1 MGDRES
7 KSNILLKNN
16 TFLNNFFKSWWAIVC
31 EYIYVTLFKP
41 LCLHINIANFRHTFF
56 LSSFFNRSLI
66 VFGRTVLSDDNCII
80 LPVKMRKFT
89 TITQILRTFPFP
101 RVYIGSSLS
110 RGEHLLFLD
119 VRSMCAIHL
128 FAREPYDVYVRL
140 RGCRSHQEEAK
151 KRRGARAMRKKIPP
165 LRPRA
170 AKVWNDREARKR
182 SKRRG
187 SERKSRKRGSALR
200 ENRARGDT
208 RMFNVSH

>member
-1 MGDRES
+1 MPSYKYCIFPWR
-7 KSNILLKNN
+7 ILLII
-16 TFLNNFFKSWWAIVC
+16 FFEQV
-31 EYIYVTLFKP
+31 
-41 LCLHINIANFRHTFF
+41 ANCT
-56 LSSFFNRSLI
+56 RSY
-66 VFGRTVLSDDNCII
+66 TVLSDDNCII
-80 LPVKMRKFT
+80 LPVKTRKFT

-101 RVYIGSSLS
+101 CVRSSLS

-151 KRRGARAMRKKIPP
+151 KRKGARAMRKKIPP

-182 SKRRG
+182 SKRRRGEEARG
-187 SERKSRKRGSALR
+187 SLGRGSALR
-200 ENRARGDT
+200 ESRARGDT